1 MKRKFLILS
10 ATLLAVCGAALLQS
24 CSSEYEYYDETEEYG
39 YYTEEEIKYIND
51 FAEQLNVNIKANP
64 EYYGK
69 KPSIAEIESDIKD
82 LAALIGKHK
91 IIVSSVDSTKNTTTR
106 ATSDLSRTKSRS
118 LEAPAK
124 GYWYCIDQSSVNGYI
139 IDVDIQWDLNAN
151 PDSKKVTG
159 SAKVQSYKDYQIVGQ
174 SNLRCSLSGT
184 SVLFGGQVRS
194 SASSKY
200 QFHFEIVHGT
210 LNLVTS
216 TGNFDVI
223 SH

>member
-10 ATLLAVCGAALLQS
+10 AALLAVCGAALLQS
-24 CSSEYEYYDETEEYG
+24 CSSEYEYYDATEEYG

-51 FAEQLNVNIKANP
+51 FAELLNVNIKANP

-69 KPSIAEIESDIKD
+69 KPSTAEIESDLKD
-82 LAALIGKHK
+82 LAALIGKHRM
-91 IIVSSVDSTKNTTTR
+91 IASSVDSTKNTTTR
-106 ATSDLSRTKSRS
+106 ANSDLSRTKHRS

-124 GYWYCIDQSSVNGYI
+124 GSWYCIDQSSINDYV
-139 IDVDIQWDLNAN
+139 IDVDIQWDLNASS
-151 PDSKKVTG
+151 DSKKVSG
-159 SAKVQSYKDYQIVGQ
+159 SAEVQSYKNYQIVGQ

-184 SVLFGGQVRS
+184 SVLFGGQVKS

-200 QFHFEIVHGT
+200 QFNFEIVHGT

-223 SH
+223 SY